1 MFIKITLIVA
11 VLLALWTIAYG
22 QDCSPKGMKRFD
34 ITMARLVTIANSG
47 RKFPEAKGTEM
58 KKWCDESDV
67 LTKELETYK
76 QKCFKDLSK
85 QVFGVMIYSIKNT
98 LRSYCKSGKKQDS
111 LLKATPCL
119 NHNDPLVTKCYTSFI
134 DGLLGAQN
142 ANDTK
147 KIPYLCCEYV
157 KIFPCFDEKLSPA
170 PKCNQ
175 KGIDFVSDL
184 IRSIAGN
191 VVDLICG
198 DYVEGSDKC
207 THLGPP
213 PKKSKKQR
221 RLKSFAV
228 PVLDLLSSF
237 PEV

>member
-1 MFIKITLIVA
+1 MFLKITSIVA

-47 RKFPEAKGTEM
+47 P
-58 KKWCDESDV
+58 
-67 LTKELETYK
+67 
-76 QKCFKDLSK
+76 
-85 QVFGVMIYSIKNT
+85 
-98 LRSYCKSGKKQDS
+98 GKKQDS

-157 KIFPCFDEKLSPA
+157 RIFPCFDEKLSPA